1 MAKVTI
7 QDLSKVFPV
16 AGAKPI
22 EAVKNLSITVEDKEL
37 LVLVGP
43 SGCGKTTTLRLIA
56 GLEEA
61 TRGTIS
67 LDGEVLNKIPPQ
79 DRDVAMVFQS
89 HALYPQLTVFENMA
103 VGLKLRKVPAKEIDQ
118 AVQEAAELLDLSP
131 CLKMRPEQ
139 LSGGQR
145 QRVALGRAIVRRP
158 RLFLLDE
165 PLSSLDAPLRV
176 QMRAEIVQL
185 QRNLGVT
192 MILVTH
198 DQTDAMSVGQRIAV
212 MRAGELQQVARP
224 REIYRTP
231 VNRFV
236 AGFIGFPAMQFLPGI
251 IKQAREKL
259 WFEMKTSEG
268 KTLSLPIEQARS
280 ASFQKRVNQ
289 ETILGLRPEHLS
301 IVRSPETA
309 PATLAA
315 VVEWCE
321 YLGAETILHVKIGE
335 WPARLRL
342 LNSQA
347 VAFTPGD
354 RLEIAVDMAEASY
367 FDPENGSALV

>member
-1 MAKVTI
+1 MARVTI
-7 QDLSKVFPV
+7 QDLSKIFPV
-16 AGAKPI
+16 AGARSV
-22 EAVKNLSITVEDKEL
+22 EAVKNLSLTVEDKEL

-67 LDGEVLNKIPPQ
+67 LDGHVLNRIPPQ

-103 VGLKLRKVPAKEIDQ
+103 VGLKLRKVPAKQVDH
-118 AVQEAAELLDLSP
+118 AVHEASALLDLDP
-131 CLKMRPEQ
+131 CLKMRPDQ

-176 QMRAEIVQL
+176 QMRAEIVRL
-185 QRNLGVT
+185 QRKLGVT

-212 MRAGELQQVARP
+212 MRSGELQQVARP
-224 REIYRTP
+224 QEIYRSP

-236 AGFIGFPAMQFLPGI
+236 AGFIGFPSMQFLPGTVR
-251 IKQAREKL
+251 QAQERL
-259 WFEMKTSEG
+259 CFELKTPDG
-268 KTLSLPIEQARS
+268 ATLSLPINRAHS
-280 ASFQKRVNQ
+280 VTLQKRAGR
-289 ETILGLRPEHLS
+289 ETILGLRPEHFS
-301 IVRSPETA
+301 IVHSPETA
-309 PATLAA
+309 PATLTA
-315 VVEWCE
+315 VVEWSE
-321 YLGAETILHVKIGE
+321 YLGAETILHLKVGE
-335 WPARLRL
+335 WPTRLRL
-342 LNSQA
+342 MNAQEA
-347 VAFTPGD
+347 GFVAGD
-354 RLEIAVDMAEASY
+354 RLDLAVDMAQACY
-367 FDPENGSALV
+367 FDPENGLAVA

>member
-16 AGAKPI
+16 AGARLI

-67 LDGEVLNKIPPQ
+67 LDGQVLNKIPPQ

-103 VGLKLRKVPAKEIDQ
+103 VGLKLRKVPTKEIDY

-131 CLKMRPEQ
+131 CLKMRPDQ

-185 QRNLGVT
+185 QRKLGVT

-224 REIYRTP
+224 QEIYRTP

-236 AGFIGFPAMQFLPGI
+236 AGFIGFPAMQFLPGTI
-251 IKQAREKL
+251 TQAQEKL
-259 WFEMKTSEG
+259 WFEMKTPEG
-268 KTLSLPIEQARS
+268 RTLSLPIEQARL

-301 IVRSPETA
+301 IIRSPETA

-315 VVEWCE
+315 VVEWSE
-321 YLGAETILHVKIGE
+321 YLGAETILHLRIGE
-335 WPARLRL
+335 WPTRLRL

-347 VAFTPGD
+347 VALTPGD
-354 RLEIAVDMAEASY
+354 RLEIAVDMAQASY